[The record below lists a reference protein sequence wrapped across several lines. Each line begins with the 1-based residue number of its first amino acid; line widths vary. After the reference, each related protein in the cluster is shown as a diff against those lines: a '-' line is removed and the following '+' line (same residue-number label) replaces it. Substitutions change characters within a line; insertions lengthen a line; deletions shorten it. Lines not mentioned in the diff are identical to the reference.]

1 MFGLLF
7 HLFHSNLTEKQE
19 GKMEKKREI
28 WQRKIN
34 AYTLM

>member
-1 MFGLLF
+1 MKYIS
-7 HLFHSNLTEKQE
+7 SNLTEKQE

-34 AYTLM
+34 AYTLK

>member
-19 GKMEKKREI
+19 DKMKKRE
-28 WQRKIN
+28 KFDKEK
-34 AYTLM
+34 